1 MIYMATNI
9 CAVVEASKTDSPH
22 TGYLLRI
29 LTFCQASA
37 DLLKNEG
44 RDLSLLYESTAPH
57 IPHLHTNRP
66 PIWLIGRAL
75 ARVQAAD
82 SGETL
87 NATGS
92 YETGSCHPSVG

>member
-1 MIYMATNI
+1 MTAGISCSCMEN
-9 CAVVEASKTDSPH
+9 
-22 TGYLLRI
+22 
-29 LTFCQASA
+29 
-37 DLLKNEG
+37 
-44 RDLSLLYESTAPH
+44 TAPH
-57 IPHLHTNRP
+57 FPHLHTNKP

-92 YETGSCHPSVG
+92 YETGSCPPP